1 MRLRAPHIRR
11 EPRQSTY
18 RLQDSQNH
26 AALRAVS
33 PDDREAASTAVDK
46 PERRATDPPSG
57 TSKKSIFKGT
67 VARFR
72 EIGLTN
78 WAAALTYYGVLALF
92 PAIIAVV
99 SILGLI
105 GPSATQ
111 PLLDNISTM
120 GPGPAQEILT
130 NAVKGV
136 QAGGSAGVVFI
147 LGVLLAIWA
156 SSGYVGAFMDA
167 SNAVYKVSETRSALR
182 KIPLRVAVTTV
193 ILTLVV
199 LCSFAL
205 VITGDLAQRAGD
217 IIGLGSTALD
227 FWNVAKYPVV
237 LALVAF
243 LIGLLYW
250 TAPNV
255 GHAGFKWITPGS
267 LLAVGVWVIASVAF
281 AFYVANFGSYNQT
294 YGTLGGAVIFLVW
307 LWITNIAVLLGAAL
321 NAEIELRNSEIEL
334 PDKEGR
340 A

>member
-1 MRLRAPHIRR
+1 MRLAPPQLHR
-11 EPRQSTY
+11 EQPHTTY
-18 RLQDSQNH
+18 RLNDG
-26 AALRAVS
+26 LRQPV
-33 PDDREAASTAVDK
+33 DRK
-46 PERRATDPPSG
+46 PELDGKHSLL
-57 TSKKSIFKGT
+57 KGT
-67 VARFR
+67 YARFKKV
-72 EIGLTN
+72 GVTN

-105 GPSATQ
+105 GESATQ

-130 NAVKGV
+130 NAVTGV
-136 QAGGSAGVVFI
+136 QSGGSSGAVFAIGVA
-147 LGVLLAIWA
+147 LAIWA
-156 SSGYVGAFMDA
+156 ASGYVGAFMDA
-167 SNAVYKVSETRSALR
+167 SNAIYEVDETRSVFK
-182 KIPLRVAVTTV
+182 KIPLRVAVTTT

-205 VITGDLAQRAGD
+205 VLTGDIAQRAGD
-217 IIGLGSTALD
+217 IFGVGSRAVD
-227 FWNVAKYPVV
+227 AWEIVKYPVV

-255 GHAGFKWITPGS
+255 SHAGFRWITAGS
-267 LLAVGVWVIASVAF
+267 LLAVGIWVLASIAF

-321 NAEIELRNSEIEL
+321 NAERELAASAIEL
-334 PDKEGR
+334 PAEKETS
-340 A
+340 